1 MKTDLK
7 IIRKVAFS
15 IVAMMLLG
23 SCGGKQQPKSYVS
36 ELTSDDSM
44 SIRMGQWD
52 LIKYHSDKLG
62 LDINYPSFLY
72 HQELPS
78 ETSQEI
84 FIKDDISISVIVDSL
99 TGMNYS
105 AGQQMM
111 GMGADL
117 VEVGDNYS
125 ILSGAD
131 ENWDYYGKVIDDDT
145 IRVITVMLRFNPK
158 HDEAVE
164 PLREWVN
171 QYNIK

>member
-1 MKTDLK
+1 M
-7 IIRKVAFS
+7 INMRS
-15 IVAMMLLG
+15 IFGAILAIVMGWGLG
-23 SCGGKQQPKSYVS
+23 SCGSKQQPKSYVS
-36 ELTSDDSM
+36 VLTSDDSM
-44 SIRMGQWD
+44 IIQMGQWD

-62 LDINYPSFLY
+62 LDINYPSFLL

-84 FIKDDISISVIVDSL
+84 FIKDDISLSVIVDSL

-125 ILSGAD
+125 ILTGAD
-131 ENWDYYGKVIDDDT
+131 EYWDYYGKVIDDDT
-145 IRVITVMLRFNPK
+145 IRVVTVMLRYNPK
-158 HDEAVE
+158 HEEAVE

>member
-1 MKTDLK
+1 M
-7 IIRKVAFS
+7 INMRS
-15 IVAMMLLG
+15 IFGAVLAIVMGWVLG
-23 SCGGKQQPKSYVS
+23 SCGSKQQPKSYVS
-36 ELTSDDSM
+36 VLTSDDSM
-44 SIRMGQWD
+44 IIQMGQWD

-62 LDINYPSFLY
+62 LDINYPSFLL

-84 FIKDDISISVIVDSL
+84 FIKDDISLSVIVDSL

-125 ILSGAD
+125 ILTGM
-131 ENWDYYGKVIDDDT
+131 EEKWEYYGKVIDVDSS
-145 IRVITVMLRFNPK
+145 RVVTVMLRYFPE
-158 HDEAVE
+158 HGEAVE

-171 QYNIK
+171 EFTVK

>member
-1 MKTDLK
+1 MMHLK
-7 IIRKVAFS
+7 VIRIAAFS
-15 IVAMMLLG
+15 LVLTMLMG

-44 SIRMGQWD
+44 LIQMGQWD

-171 QYNIK
+171 QYNIR